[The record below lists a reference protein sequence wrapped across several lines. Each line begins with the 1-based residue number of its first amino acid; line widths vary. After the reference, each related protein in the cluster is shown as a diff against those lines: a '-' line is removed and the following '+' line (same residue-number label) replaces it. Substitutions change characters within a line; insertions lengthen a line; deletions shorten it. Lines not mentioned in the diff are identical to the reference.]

1 MWYRFA
7 VAKILLSNPVV
18 GGFWVDVNE
27 KNELGEIIKIPREI
41 KEGQPFG
48 IREWVKLLTTN
59 SGYVSSQEKLND
71 FLNNPKRF
79 VIRDGK
85 KFYIPRW
92 DRIKLKNPIVGG
104 FWVDEKEKNEL
115 GEFVTTPREI
125 KEGEFLNFGV
135 WEKLLSVSRKN
146 FNSQEKLN
154 DFLNDPSKFEIRDG
168 KRFYIPFIPLRNPI
182 ENGFWVDLNE
192 INELGEEIQKP
203 KFIPYEKPYGNLEW
217 AKLLSAGA
225 QYINSQEKLNNFL
238 SNPNKFVIRDG
249 RRFYISRWN
258 RKLKNPVIGGFYL
271 GDKPIPFGESFGIV
285 EWSKLLSTDTGNIN
299 SQEKLNN
306 FLSDERRFE
315 DKNGVKIYVP
325 IILSSRES
333 LFEKKFN
340 NYNRD
345 SITIQS
351 QQKILISYIVNN
363 IIKKTILKLDFAF
376 IKNNKPILAVE
387 INGMQHYGFVNFS
400 KSIKYDEWQQAL
412 NRDILKINYCH
423 DNNIPLLIFHHMLS
437 DEEFKSILNNLYENP
452 NAYAGYIP
460 QPAIDN
466 NTTNTSLEF
475 IKRQI
480 YSHLYPVFN
489 GTITFNDDA
498 SKKRYIKDTLIL
510 ISKLM
515 GIYEGGIDKT
525 DYINSFDLS
534 TDLTS
539 NYNICLSIY
548 NNLYA
553 DYPLDR
559 DEKITYSD
567 LSKPPRLQKEKLPEK
582 QKPKENSIPIEE
594 RDII

>member
-1 MWYRFA
+1 MWYRIATARIPLF
-7 VAKILLSNPVV
+7 NPVV
-18 GGFWVDVNE
+18 GGFYVDVNE

-59 SGYVSSQEKLND
+59 SQYINKQEKLNN
-71 FLNNPKRF
+71 FLNNPSKF
-79 VIRDGK
+79 EIRDGK
-85 KFYIPRW
+85 RFYIPRYN
-92 DRIKLKNPIVGG
+92 RTKLSNPIVGG

-115 GEFVTTPREI
+115 GEIVTTLREI
-125 KEGEFLNFGV
+125 KENEPLNFGV
-135 WEKLLSVSRKN
+135 WEKLLSIHRKN
-146 FNSQEKLN
+146 FDSQEKLN
-154 DFLNDPSKFEIRDG
+154 NFLNNPNKFEIRDG
-168 KRFYIPFIPLRNPI
+168 KRFYIPFIPMRNPI
-182 ENGFWVDLNE
+182 EEGFWVDVNE
-192 INELGEEIQKP
+192 INESGEEVKIP
-203 KFIPYEKPYGNLEW
+203 EFIPYGKPYGNLEW

-225 QYINSQEKLNNFL
+225 QFVNKQEKLNNFL
-238 SNPNKFVIRDG
+238 NNPSKFEIRDG
-249 RRFYISRWN
+249 KRFYIPRYN
-258 RKLKNPVIGGFYL
+258 RKLKNPVLGGFYI
-271 GDKPIPFGESFGIV
+271 GNKPIPFGESFGRL
-285 EWSKLLSTDTGNIN
+285 EWSKLLSTDTRNIN
-299 SQEKLNN
+299 EQEKLDA
-306 FLSDERRFE
+306 FLSNERRFE
-315 DKNGVKIYVP
+315 DMNGVKFYVP
-325 IILSSRES
+325 IILSIRES

-351 QQKILISYIVNN
+351 QQNILISYIVNN

-376 IKNNKPILAVE
+376 IKNNKPILAIE
-387 INGMQHYGFVNFS
+387 INGMQHYGFVNYS
-400 KSIKYDEWQQAL
+400 KSTTYDKWQQAL

-460 QPAIDN
+460 QPVIDN

-525 DYINSFDLS
+525 DYINSFDLY

-548 NNLYA
+548 NNLYP

-567 LSKPPRLQKEKLPEK
+567 LSKPPRLKKEKLPEK